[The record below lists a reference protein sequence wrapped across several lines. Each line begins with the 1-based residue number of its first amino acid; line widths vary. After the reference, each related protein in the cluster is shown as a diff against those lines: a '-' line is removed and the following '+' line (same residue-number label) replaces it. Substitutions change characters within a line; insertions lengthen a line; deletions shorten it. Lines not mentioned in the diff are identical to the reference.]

1 MSIKREVP
9 LSIIPFRTPQEQSS
23 FWDRQIVIPGGFNKR
38 TMPKLDYNTC
48 SKEQLQDLLE
58 RNTVLMNNSS
68 LMSNLSDKGEKIHK
82 ARAEILKALSEFNND
97 DTEMHIINNN
107 HTRSSEESGDNL
119 NKNNASKEEKSINDL
134 RIRMNRMAVD
144 DSIHVR
150 VYNDSSANNDSPR
163 QGKYVKP
170 VRLKIIPVE
179 EASELEEK
187 QIRLQKESNI
197 NMVRNSRQ
205 NDSDFLEPFENSSD
219 DGFWDDDE
227 YVSDDGASE
236 VDYNNEVMDTSY

>member
-9 LSIIPFRTPQEQSS
+9 LSIIPFQAPHQQNF
-23 FWDRQIVIPGGFNKR
+23 FWDRQIVLPGGFNKR
-38 TMPKLDYNTC
+38 TMPKVDFNKC

-58 RNTVLMNNSS
+58 RNSALIKNSS

-82 ARAEILKALSEFNND
+82 ARAEILKALSKFNNN
-97 DTEMHIINNN
+97 DTEMGI
-107 HTRSSEESGDNL
+107 SGDNL
-119 NKNNASKEEKSINDL
+119 NNNDVSKEDRSIGEL
-134 RIRMNRMAVD
+134 RVRMDRLAFD
-144 DSIHVR
+144 DSVHMG
-150 VYNDSSANNDSPR
+150 VYNDNYADSESPR

-197 NMVRNSRQ
+197 SVARKSRQ
-205 NDSDFLEPFENSSD
+205 NDSDFLEPFEDGSD
-219 DGFWDDDE
+219 DDFWDDDE
-227 YVSDDGASE
+227 YVSDNGASE